1 MKEMK
6 TPAGSISSSLA
17 VRQIARDARKAE
29 RKEKWRSESK
39 NRNFDRKTKEML
51 AEDELAVLDAPLTG
65 DETPWDESLALLFEE
80 ELALFEQRKQRFSK
94 RDRLLAFA
102 MARHRRLG
110 AESAA
115 YGVSKDV
122 CSVIASFVPG
132 CRVIVAGG
140 YKLTSIMGSDD
151 EQVDDDDE
159 YGRRFKFTETNEMS
173 EW

>member
-1 MKEMK
+1 MKGP
-6 TPAGSISSSLA
+6 TGSISRSLA

-51 AEDELAVLDAPLTG
+51 AEDELAVLQDAPSTG
-65 DETPWDESLALLFEE
+65 DEALWDESLALLFEE
-80 ELALFEQRKQRFSK
+80 ELALFEQRKQRSSK

-102 MARHRRLG
+102 MARHKRLG
-110 AESAA
+110 AGSAA

-132 CRVIVAGG
+132 CQVIVAGG
-140 YKLTSIMGSDD
+140 YKATSATGSDD
-151 EQVDDDDE
+151 EQVDE
-159 YGRRFKFTETNEMS
+159 YGRRFKFTETREMS